1 MSHTTYPQSHSST
14 NRCSGHCETKTAPAA
29 EERTPVK
36 VFVPQVDIVE
46 SDDRIT
52 LVADLPGVDQE
63 NLDISVE
70 KNVLSLR
77 GTVKPTVPEGYQLA
91 FSEYDVGNFE
101 RSFTISNDID
111 RAGIEAVM
119 KDGVLRLTLPKA
131 HHAMV
136 QKITVKTAS

>member
-1 MSHTTYPQSHSST
+1 MNSNLNATAPHST
-14 NRCSGHCETKTAPAA
+14 NRCHGHCETRKGHAT
-29 EERTPVK
+29 EERSASK

-63 NLDISVE
+63 TLDISVE

-77 GTVKPTVPEGYQLA
+77 GTVKPNIPEGYQLA
-91 FSEYDVGNFE
+91 YSEFEVGNFE

-131 HHAMV
+131 QHAML
-136 QKITVKTAS
+136 QKIPVKTVS